1 MPEPLSL
8 CDLDILAWLL
18 HEGFEPTDRTEEHE
32 KSGKVRFYLIFDNT
46 VEIQEVMSTYHGEV
60 TVRLT
65 EYNRHRSRAKAMLF
79 RPSGDLGG
87 I

>member
-18 HEGFEPTDRTEEHE
+18 HEGFEPTDRTEER
-32 KSGKVRFYLIFDNT
+32 GRFYLLFEKT
-46 VEIQEVMSTYHGEV
+46 GAIQDAMSQYHGEI
-60 TVRLT
+60 TIRLT

-87 I
+87 T

>member
-1 MPEPLSL
+1 MTETLSL

-18 HEGFEPTDRTEEHE
+18 HEDFEPTNRTEEKKGRFFLVFE
-32 KSGKVRFYLIFDNT
+32 KT
-46 VEIQEVMSTYHGEV
+46 PEIQEAMSMYHGEV
-60 TVRLT
+60 TIRLT
-65 EYNRHRSRAKAMLF
+65 EYNRQRSRAKAMLF